1 MCRVLYSVLVL
12 MLTLPLFVSCETTK
26 GLTSRVK
33 SLTSSVDDELF
44 SQVPAEER
52 GEVLK
57 AEFDLKVAEEKAK
70 LADLKMKLAQLQKR
84 YAGDEEEIADKYREK
99 ASVAVDLAKLEAI
112 DKSGLGQKDDNIKA
126 IANLKSKKLK
136 LEADTIKI
144 EARRAATERQIND
157 LTKQIEDQ
165 AERIEGMKTG
175 DEQEEAIESPPV
187 AEEKPKEETE
197 ETVETPSG
205 KEGKT
210 LF

>member
-1 MCRVLYSVLVL
+1 MCRVLYSVLAL
-12 MLTLPLFVSCETTK
+12 MLTLLLFVSCETTK
-26 GLTSRVK
+26 GLTSKVK

-52 GEVLK
+52 QEVIK
-57 AEFDLKVAEEKAK
+57 AEFDLRVAEEKAK

-84 YAGDEEEIADKYREK
+84 YAGDEEEIAAKYREK

-126 IANLKSKKLK
+126 IANLKSKRLK

-165 AERIEGMKTG
+165 AERIEGMKMG

-197 ETVETPSG
+197 ETVETPGG